1 MCRTSVQL
9 LASSYC
15 PSQPCLARAVF
26 ALSSQ
31 PNRRV
36 APANYHMATALANGT
51 VLLAGGYD
59 GANFL
64 TSAQLYVPAAES
76 WADTGSLA
84 SARGCHTL
92 TSLLNGKAAN
102 SSERR
107 LRFARQPERLLRRPR
122 TS

>member
-64 TSAQLYVPAAES
+64 TSAQSCTFLLLGVGQTPAVL
-76 WADTGSLA
+76 LA
-84 SARGCHTL
+84 RVAITR
-92 TSLLNGKAAN
+92 
-102 SSERR
+102 
-107 LRFARQPERLLRRPR
+107 
-122 TS
+122 